1 MNPRIT
7 DLLDDYVDTSVQL
20 FPPDQVLRGTGSG
33 KKKSPTPKPAH
44 HRMKKPLVAA
54 AALLLVLTGIAA
66 GYLTFS
72 RGSSGTSLG
81 DGPSE
86 TPAISEV
93 STTPEPAQSTMD
105 SAENA
110 AVSEDIVLDDTNSVI
125 VTSEAT
131 GLSIRVPTEFQDGL
145 KTDESFTLTSI
156 SSADESY
163 DYDSIF
169 TFYDTSNQDSSGG
182 VVFSIYAWNQS
193 AFDSYM
199 SDSLRGS
206 YELNSEVIGT
216 DATLYYSYYSM
227 LQFGNSLSTLFP
239 HFDDTD
245 PDSIRSYYARL
256 QYVIPMVSS
265 FIELNG
271 LSDVNRGLDNWADL
285 FQQRMLIPMNELIRQ
300 LEDTTDT
307 QEAEQTEES
316 TAELDLSPAEDVHIA
331 EPTGDRSAVETSTL
345 TSSTGLSIT
354 VLPECMDAG
363 EFYVDDTITLTN
375 ELSCNIDVVF
385 AAFDQRNLDSGGFLW
400 AIIDGSPESM
410 PLDLPDGYQWDVM
423 GQLDGET
430 YSIIMPT
437 ADNLQFDEN
446 SLADTMSYDNHV
458 QAMQWNLS
466 DVIRAVTNYS
476 PYEDATQDWERDY
489 VKLVSDPVYERLTEL
504 ESARQNSLQPSD
516 SSLNL
521 PAAEDAD
528 GNGLLTAELNIP
540 VETKYGTAIL
550 QTFTVNPD
558 TWEFSWNTDL
568 SGLSGSF
575 AEYGSDLSAALK
587 EHEDFQV
594 EFADVQNSVQEVILT
609 GMLVY
614 PDNSHV
620 CMATGELN
628 DYGTQSSR
636 TFDTLGVGTLSPTS
650 AENPS
655 CLEIG
660 GVTYSLS

>member
-1 MNPRIT
+1 MNQRIT
-7 DLLDDYVDTSVQL
+7 DLLDDYADTSVQL

-33 KKKSPTPKPAH
+33 KQKSPNPKPAH

-81 DGPSE
+81 DGMSE
-86 TPAISEV
+86 IPAISEV
-93 STTPEPAQSTMD
+93 SATPEPTQENVAD

-110 AVSEDIVLDDTNSVI
+110 VETVPEDIVLDDTNSVI
-125 VTSEAT
+125 VTSGAT
-131 GLSIRVPTEFQDGL
+131 GLSMRVPTEFQDGL

-156 SSADESY
+156 FSADESY

-169 TFYDTSNQDSSGG
+169 TFYDTSNPGSSGG
-182 VVFSIYAWNQS
+182 VVFAIYAWNQS

-199 SDSLRGS
+199 SDPLRGS

-216 DATLYYSYYSM
+216 DATLYYSM

-245 PDSIRSYYARL
+245 PDSIRNYYARL
-256 QYVIPMVSS
+256 QYAIPMVSS

-271 LSDVNRGLDNWADL
+271 LSDVNRGLANWAKL
-285 FQQRMLIPMNELIRQ
+285 FRQRMLEPMEELIAQ
-300 LEDTTDT
+300 LDGTTDT
-307 QEAEQTEES
+307 QEAAQTEES
-316 TAELDLSPAEDVHIA
+316 TAELDLSPAEDLHTA
-331 EPTGDRSAVETSTL
+331 QPNTFVEDSTILTST
-345 TSSTGLSIT
+345 TGLRLY
-354 VLPECMDAG
+354 VMDVCNDAG
-363 EFYVDDTITLTN
+363 EARVDDTISLINPADGTEWDL
-375 ELSCNIDVVF
+375 DVVF
-385 AAFDQRNLDSGGFLW
+385 ALFDQKNMDYGGLLW
-400 AIIDGSPESM
+400 AVVSGSPEQ
-410 PLDLPDGYQWDVM
+410 LPMELPEGYMCDKM
-423 GQLDGET
+423 GELDGET
-430 YSIIMPT
+430 YSILMPT
-437 ADNLQFDEN
+437 YRNPQYNEN
-446 SLADTMSYDNHV
+446 SYAATNSYNTHVLATDWCLTQITATLTTAADDPDWTFDYAEQV
-458 QAMQWNLS
+458 Q
-466 DVIRAVTNYS
+466 I
-476 PYEDATQDWERDY
+476 P
-489 VKLVSDPVYERLTEL
+489 VSSRFSEL
-504 ESARQNSLQPSD
+504 DQARQNSLQPSD

-528 GNGLLTAELNIP
+528 GDGLLTAELNIP

-550 QTFTVNPD
+550 QTFTLNPD

-568 SGLSGSF
+568 SGLSGTF
-575 AEYGSDLSAALK
+575 AEYSGDYTGALLND
-587 EHEDFQV
+587 DFQV
-594 EFADVQNSVQEVILT
+594 EFAEVQNAVQEIILS

-620 CMATGELN
+620 CITTGDCI
-628 DYGTQSSR
+628 DYDDQSYRSY
-636 TFDTLGVGTLSPTS
+636 DTLGIATLFPTS
-650 AENPS
+650 DEAPS

>member
-33 KKKSPTPKPAH
+33 KKKSPNPKPAH
-44 HRMKKPLVAA
+44 HRMKKPLLAA

-72 RGSSGTSLG
+72 RGNSGTSLG

-93 STTPEPAQSTMD
+93 PTTPEPAQSTMD

-110 AVSEDIVLDDTNSVI
+110 TVPEDIVLDDTNSVI

-131 GLSIRVPTEFQDGL
+131 GLSMRVPTEFQDGL
-145 KTDESFTLTSI
+145 KADESFTLTSI

-169 TFYDTSNQDSSGG
+169 TFYDTSNPDSSSG

-199 SDSLRGS
+199 SDPLRGS

-256 QYVIPMVSS
+256 QYVIPMVNS

-271 LSDVNRGLDNWADL
+271 LSDVNRGLDDWADL

-300 LEDTTDT
+300 LEDTADT

-316 TAELDLSPAEDVHIA
+316 TAELDLSPAEDLHTA
-331 EPTGDRSAVETSTL
+331 QPNTFDDASTTL
-345 TSSTGLSIT
+345 TSATGLRLY
-354 VLPECMDAG
+354 VMDVCNDAG
-363 EFYVDDTITLTN
+363 EARVDDTISLINPADGTEWDL
-375 ELSCNIDVVF
+375 DVVF
-385 AAFDQRNLDSGGFLW
+385 AFFDQKNMDYGGLLW
-400 AIIDGSPESM
+400 AVVSGSPEQ
-410 PLDLPDGYQWDVM
+410 LPMELPEGYMCDKM

-430 YSIIMPT
+430 YSILMPT
-437 ADNLQFDEN
+437 YRNSQYDEN
-446 SLADTMSYDNHV
+446 SYAATNSYNTHVLAADWCLTQITATLTTAADDPDWTFDYAEQV
-458 QAMQWNLS
+458 Q
-466 DVIRAVTNYS
+466 I
-476 PYEDATQDWERDY
+476 P
-489 VKLVSDPVYERLTEL
+489 VSSRFSEL
-504 ESARQNSLQPSD
+504 DQARQNSLQPSD

-521 PAAEDAD
+521 PAAGDAD
-528 GNGLLTAELNIP
+528 GDGLLTAELNIP

-558 TWEFSWNTDL
+558 TWQFSWNTDL
-568 SGLSGSF
+568 SGLSGTF
-575 AEYGSDLSAALK
+575 AEYSGDYNEALLND
-587 EHEDFQV
+587 DFQV
-594 EFADVQNSVQEVILT
+594 EFAQVQNAVQEVILT

-614 PDNSHV
+614 PDNSHI
-620 CMATGELN
+620 CMFTG
-628 DYGTQSSR
+628 DQIDFDAQSYRSY
-636 TFDTLGVGTLSPTS
+636 DTLGVATLFPTS
-650 AENPS
+650 DEAPS

>member
-33 KKKSPTPKPAH
+33 KKKSPNPKPAH

-81 DGPSE
+81 GGPSD

-93 STTPEPAQSTMD
+93 PTTPEPAQSTMD

-131 GLSIRVPTEFQDGL
+131 GLSMRVPTEFQDGL
-145 KTDESFTLTSI
+145 KTDNSLDLEDTNSGTYHW
-156 SSADESY
+156 DGV
-163 DYDSIF
+163 F
-169 TFYDTSNQDSSGG
+169 TFYDTSNQDGYYG
-182 VVFSIYAWNQS
+182 IVFNMEAWEQS
-193 AFDSYM
+193 TYDAYL
-199 SDSLRGS
+199 SDSFSLG
-206 YELNSEVIGT
+206 YTFYLNSAVVGT
-216 DATLYYSYYSM
+216 DGTTYYSM
-227 LQFGNSLSTLFP
+227 LQFGHPTTNEFP
-239 HFDDTD
+239 NFDNTNL
-245 PDSIRSYYARL
+245 DSAKSYYERL
-256 QYVIPMVSS
+256 KYAIPMVNS

-271 LSDVNRGLDNWADL
+271 LDPVETGLDDWAEL
-285 FQQRMLIPMNELIRQ
+285 FRQRMLEPMEELIAQ
-300 LEDTTDT
+300 LEDASPQQDT
-307 QEAEQTEES
+307 QETAQTEES
-316 TAELDLSPAEDVHIA
+316 TTALDLSPAENLHIA

-400 AIIDGSPESM
+400 AIIDGSPDSM

-423 GQLDGET
+423 GQLDGAT

-489 VKLVSDPVYERLTEL
+489 VE
-504 ESARQNSLQPSD
+504 
-516 SSLNL
+516 
-521 PAAEDAD
+521 
-528 GNGLLTAELNIP
+528 
-540 VETKYGTAIL
+540 
-550 QTFTVNPD
+550 
-558 TWEFSWNTDL
+558 
-568 SGLSGSF
+568 
-575 AEYGSDLSAALK
+575 
-587 EHEDFQV
+587 
-594 EFADVQNSVQEVILT
+594 
-609 GMLVY
+609 LVY
-614 PDNSHV
+614 
-620 CMATGELN
+620 
-628 DYGTQSSR
+628 
-636 TFDTLGVGTLSPTS
+636 
-650 AENPS
+650 
-655 CLEIG
+655 
-660 GVTYSLS
+660 

>member
-7 DLLDDYVDTSVQL
+7 DLLDDYADTSVQL

-33 KKKSPTPKPAH
+33 KKKSPNQKPAH

-81 DGPSE
+81 DGLSE
-86 TPAISEV
+86 IPEISAV
-93 STTPEPAQSTMD
+93 SPTPEPPQENVAD

-110 AVSEDIVLDDTNSVI
+110 TVPEDLVLDDTNSVI
-125 VTSEAT
+125 VTSGAT
-131 GLSIRVPTEFQDGL
+131 GLSMRVPTEFQDGL

-156 SSADESY
+156 SPGDESY

-169 TFYDTSNQDSSGG
+169 TFYDTSNLDSSSG

-199 SDSLRGS
+199 SDPLRGS

-216 DATLYYSYYSM
+216 DAALYNSYYSM

-256 QYVIPMVSS
+256 QYVIPMVNS

-307 QEAEQTEES
+307 QEAEQNEES
-316 TAELDLSPAEDVHIA
+316 TAELDLSPAEDIHIA

-363 EFYVDDTITLTN
+363 EFYVDETITLEN

-400 AIIDGSPESM
+400 AVIDGSPESM

-437 ADNLQFDEN
+437 YQNPQYNEN
-446 SLADTMSYDNHV
+446 SYAATMSYVNHV
-458 QAMQWNLS
+458 EAIHWNLS

-521 PAAEDAD
+521 PAAEDVD
-528 GNGLLTAELNIP
+528 GDGLLTAELNIP

-550 QTFTVNPD
+550 QKFTLDPNSLK
-558 TWEFSWNTDL
+558 FSWNTDL
-568 SGLSGSF
+568 SGLSGTF
-575 AEYGSDLSAALK
+575 AEYSGDYTGALLND
-587 EHEDFQV
+587 DFQV
-594 EFADVQNSVQEVILT
+594 EFAEVQNAVQEIILS

-620 CMATGELN
+620 CITTG
-628 DYGTQSSR
+628 DCIDFDDQSYRS
-636 TFDTLGVGTLSPTS
+636 FDTLGVGTLFPTS
-650 AENPS
+650 DEAPS

>member
-7 DLLDDYVDTSVQL
+7 DLLDNYVDTSVQL

-33 KKKSPTPKPAH
+33 KKKSPNHNPAH

-81 DGPSE
+81 GGPSD

-93 STTPEPAQSTMD
+93 PTTPEPAQSTMD

-131 GLSIRVPTEFQDGL
+131 GLSMRVPTEFQDGL
-145 KTDESFTLTSI
+145 KTDDSFTLATIYSE
-156 SSADESY
+156 DETFDFNSV
-163 DYDSIF
+163 F
-169 TFYDTSNQDSSGG
+169 TFYDTSNQDNSSG
-182 VVFSIYAWNQS
+182 VVFAIYAWNQS

-199 SDSLRGS
+199 SDPTRNAT
-206 YELNSEVIGT
+206 YDLNSAVIGT
-216 DATLYYSYYSM
+216 DATLYYSM
-227 LQFGNSLSTLFP
+227 LQFGNSLSTRFP

-245 PDSIRSYYARL
+245 PDSIRNYYMRL

-271 LSDVNRGLDNWADL
+271 LSDVNRGLDDWADL

-316 TAELDLSPAEDVHIA
+316 TAVLDLSPAEDLHIA

-345 TSSTGLSIT
+345 TSSTGLSIN
-354 VLPECMDAG
+354 VLPECMDAE

-400 AIIDGSPESM
+400 AIIDGSPDSM

-521 PAAEDAD
+521 PAAADAD
-528 GNGLLTAELNIP
+528 GDGLLTAELNIP
-540 VETKYGTAIL
+540 IETKYGTAIL
-550 QTFTVNPD
+550 QKFTLDP
-558 TWEFSWNTDL
+558 TSLEFSWYTDL

-594 EFADVQNSVQEVILT
+594 EFLEVQNAVQEVILS

-614 PDNSHV
+614 PDNSHI
-620 CMATGELN
+620 CLGTGEQN
-628 DYGTQSSR
+628 DYGTQSYR
-636 TFDTLGVGTLSPTS
+636 TFDTLGVATQYPTS